1 VKRIFTPPT
10 RLQGWDA
17 ICDQKSQDLF
27 NAIATNG
34 SEENLLACLKIT
46 CKRYYTRISKLVK
59 ADLIKRVRGKYGLT
73 AFGKV
78 VYGVLHHMDSKYL
91 VISVWI
97 DYLALPQGS
106 TVQITDRTKVADSL
120 IVDDKIKHILLQPEI
135 S

>member
-27 NAIATNG
+27 NAIAIDG
-34 SEENLLACLKIT
+34 SKENLLACLKIT

-78 VYGVLHHMDSKYL
+78 VYGVQLSLGEALNNLSKLKSLDTLNPYHE
-91 VISVWI
+91 
-97 DYLALPQGS
+97 
-106 TVQITDRTKVADSL
+106 VQITDRTKVADSL